1 MTTKTLKFKL
11 HINVPISEVYRAFA
25 HQTLW
30 QDWFSDTCQCE
41 PRVGGRL
48 YWYWREGFYA
58 LGTYTALEPHKKIA
72 FTWDGKGEPAPTKVQ
87 ITLTEKEG
95 GTTVTLSHSRI
106 GSGGKWK
113 QTIRDIENGWNE
125 SLANLKSVLEEGID
139 LRTARLPRLGIFIGD
154 FNVEIAQKIGVPVQ
168 AGVRLEGTAENSGAR
183 AAGLQ
188 KDDVMVKFAG
198 KTMKTPNDLAPAL
211 QGKLAGDKV
220 PVMFYRGGEKK
231 TVMLELSQR
240 PLLQPPA
247 NPAEFVELTKK
258 NAAKVGDEI
267 AKLLEGVTEAQAE
280 VRPAPEEWN
289 IKELIA
295 HIICTERDLQS
306 WLADMLNDNQ
316 RVSDFFE
323 FRPNVNPRLRA
334 LVKRYNSVQ
343 ALRDELKNAQQETI
357 DYLSALPDSFYKRPH
372 FYRRLALWIM
382 EIIPN
387 HVTSEHGEQ
396 IQRTLEAARK

>member
-87 ITLTEKEG
+87 ITLNEKDG
-95 GTTVTLSHSRI
+95 GTTVTLSHSGI

-113 QTIRDIENGWNE
+113 QTIKDIENGWNE
-125 SLANLKSVLEEGID
+125 SLENLKSVLEEGID

-231 TVMLELSQR
+231 TVLLELSKR

-247 NPAEFVELTKK
+247 NPAEFVELAKK

-306 WLADMLNDNQ
+306 W
-316 RVSDFFE
+316 
-323 FRPNVNPRLRA
+323 
-334 LVKRYNSVQ
+334 
-343 ALRDELKNAQQETI
+343 
-357 DYLSALPDSFYKRPH
+357 
-372 FYRRLALWIM
+372 
-382 EIIPN
+382 
-387 HVTSEHGEQ
+387 
-396 IQRTLEAARK
+396 